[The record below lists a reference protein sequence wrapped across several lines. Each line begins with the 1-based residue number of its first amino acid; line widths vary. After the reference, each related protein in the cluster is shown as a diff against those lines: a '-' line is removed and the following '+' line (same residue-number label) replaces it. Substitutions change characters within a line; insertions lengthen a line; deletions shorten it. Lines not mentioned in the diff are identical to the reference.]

1 MDLITNNIGFG
12 LVLTYIA
19 FRGAMIIKNRF
30 RFALANPL
38 LIGIVTIIGFLL
50 ILDIPYEHYKA
61 GGDVIHFFL
70 GPATVILAVPLYRQ
84 FKELKKNIV
93 PIMTGVFIGSLSALV
108 LVALASKFFGLDPS
122 IAASL
127 MPKSVTMPIGLEL
140 SEALGGVAAIT
151 VISIVVTGLT
161 GAVFAEKT
169 VKLFNIKNEVA
180 QGISIGTSAH
190 ALGTTKAV
198 EMGEVQGGMSGLAI
212 GLTGIFTAILA
223 PLVYRL
229 FF

>member
-19 FRGAMIIKNRF
+19 FKIGIKVKKRF
-30 RFALANPL
+30 AVALANPL
-38 LIGIVTIIGFLL
+38 LIGIVTIIAFLL
-50 ILDIPYEHYKA
+50 LFDIPYENYKS

-84 FKELKKNIV
+84 IKELKKNML
-93 PIMTGVFIGSLSALV
+93 PILTGVLIGSLSALV
-108 LVALASKFFGLDPS
+108 MVAAASKFAGLEPS

-140 SEALGGVAAIT
+140 SEALGGVTAIT

-169 VKLFNIKNEVA
+169 VGFFKIKNEVA
-180 QGISIGTSAH
+180 QGIGIGTSAH

-223 PLVYRL
+223 PFIYRL